1 MTTGA
6 LWHEKYMWWDTRH
19 ASVFIPSGG
28 WLEPDE
34 HAENPRTKR
43 RLKNLL
49 DATGLSGQL
58 QWLTPREATV
68 EELCRVHDRDYVDR
82 MKALSDDDGGDAG
95 ELTPFAGGGFE
106 IAALAAGGVI
116 AAAEAVRDRVVD
128 NAYAITRPPGHHAE
142 RDRGRGFCMVG
153 NVAIAARHLQAA
165 GPGEIGRIAVV
176 DWDVHHGNGT
186 QQAFWDDPRVLTIS
200 LHQDGY
206 YPHESGYADERGEGA
221 GHGSNINVPL
231 PPGTGTGGY
240 EYAFDEVVVP
250 ALERFRP
257 EFVFVAS
264 GFDSSALDPLGRQM
278 LHSEGF
284 RRLTRRMVD
293 VAASTAGGRLLGV
306 HEGGYSAGYVPFC
319 GLAVLEE
326 LSGIRTEADDPF
338 LDFLSAMAG
347 QDLAPHQKDVVDG
360 LVPLVADVPAP

>member
-19 ASVFIPSGG
+19 AGVFIPASG
-28 WLEPDE
+28 WIEPDE

-49 DATGLSGQL
+49 DATGLSEQL
-58 QWLTPREATV
+58 QWIRPRAATT
-68 EELCRVHDRDYVDR
+68 EELCRVHDRSYLDR
-82 MKALSDDDGGDAG
+82 MKELSDANGGDAG
-95 ELTPFAGGGFE
+95 ELTPFGPGGYE
-106 IAALAAGGVI
+106 IAALAAGGAI
-116 AAAEAVRDRVVD
+116 AAAEAVRDQVVD
-128 NAYAITRPPGHHAE
+128 NAYAIIRPPGHHAE
-142 RDRGRGFCMVG
+142 RDQGRGFCMLN
-153 NVAIAARHLQAA
+153 NVAVAARHLRA
-165 GPGEIGRIAVV
+165 GGLARVAIV

-186 QQAFWDDPRVLTIS
+186 QQAFYDDPSVLTIS

-206 YPHESGYADERGEGA
+206 YPHDSGFAGETGEGD
-221 GHGSNINVPL
+221 GVGTNINVPL

-240 EYAFDEVVVP
+240 EYAFDTVVVP

-278 LHSEGF
+278 LHSEGY
-284 RRLTRRMVD
+284 RRLTRRMLD
-293 VAASTAGGRLLGV
+293 VAASTAQGRLLCV

-319 GLAVLEE
+319 GLAVFEE

-338 LDFLSAMAG
+338 LDFLSAMSG
-347 QDLAPHQKDVVDG
+347 QDMAAHQKEVVDG
-360 LVPLVADVPAP
+360 LAALVDDVPTP